1 MVAQEFDVEGINKLT
16 YVKKGVT
23 RITAVDHAVNL
34 TELNLSN
41 NLIEKIEG
49 VHTLTRLKKLHLT
62 ANKIRRL
69 ENLHG
74 LESLEHL
81 LLQGNL
87 VSSADELK
95 HLQCLP
101 NLKTLY
107 LKNVDGSQPNPV
119 CAVKGYR
126 EKVLALL
133 PELRNLDGERLRGSA
148 AVTAT
153 DSLLS
158 ELSGNQG
165 GGVSAAQGRRTP
177 RQSFVSGSGSDSHG
191 AGAGG
196 GGGGGVGTGEPW
208 LKGFDWGEGDR
219 LGGAGA
225 GGAGGWELK
234 GVDELRRSLVECK
247 QLDIQA
253 GAMVRTAGGEGG
265 GGGDGGVV
273 GGGGANKLR
282 VSSRSSSRGNS
293 NTNKID
299 R

>member
-1 MVAQEFDVEGINKLT
+1 M
-16 YVKKGVT
+16 
-23 RITAVDHAVNL
+23 
-34 TELNLSN
+34 
-41 NLIEKIEG
+41 
-49 VHTLTRLKKLHLT
+49 
-62 ANKIRRL
+62 
-69 ENLHG
+69 
-74 LESLEHL
+74 
-81 LLQGNL
+81 
-87 VSSADELK
+87 SSADELK

-153 DSLLS
+153 DSVLS

-191 AGAGG
+191 GAGAGG

-219 LGGAGA
+219 LGGAGSRRC
-225 GGAGGWELK
+225 GRMGAEGC
-234 GVDELRRSLVECK
+234 R
-247 QLDIQA
+247 
-253 GAMVRTAGGEGG
+253 RTAE
-265 GGGDGGVV
+265 VV
-273 GGGGANKLR
+273 GGM
-282 VSSRSSSRGNS
+282 
-293 NTNKID
+293 
-299 R
+299 